1 MSQRMPVLFVG
12 HGSPMNAITDNPY
25 RASWQALGAR
35 LPRPQAILCVSAHWL
50 TRGTAVTTGHP
61 LETIHDFYGFPPA
74 LFAERYP
81 VPDARAF
88 AQMATE
94 AIRSTRVAADTQ
106 WGLDHGA
113 WAVLKPM
120 YPAGDVPV
128 FQLSIDATLPPRR
141 HLEIGREIGALRE
154 RGVMIVA
161 SGNIVHNLA
170 TMRPGAAP
178 YDWALEFDAYVASA
192 LERRDDDALVDYL
205 RLGRPA
211 ELAVNSAEHYLP
223 LLYAAGARD
232 AGDELEFFNDTIDM
246 ASISMRSVVLS
257 PV

>member
-1 MSQRMPVLFVG
+1 MSTRMPVLFVG
-12 HGSPMNAITDNPY
+12 HGSPMNAITANAY

-35 LPRPQAILCVSAHWL
+35 LPRPEAVLCVSAHWL

-61 LETIHDFYGFPPA
+61 LKTIHDFYGFPPA
-74 LFAERYP
+74 LFAEQYP

-88 AQMATE
+88 AQATID
-94 AIRSTRVAADTQ
+94 AIRSTRVAADTE

-120 YPAGDVPV
+120 YPAGDVAV
-128 FQLSIDATLPPRR
+128 FQLSIDATQPPRR
-141 HLEIGREIGALRE
+141 HLEIGREIGPLRD

-178 YDWALEFDAYVASA
+178 YDWALEFDAYAARA
-192 LERRDDDALVDYL
+192 LGERDDKALADYL
-205 RLGRPA
+205 WLGRAA

-223 LLYAAGARD
+223 LLYAAGARRD
-232 AGDELEFFNDTIDM
+232 DDTLEFFNESIDL
-246 ASISMRSVVLS
+246 ASISMRSVIFAS
-257 PV
+257 G